1 MLVETLFFIRRCTP
15 AVVFDRVHDRLQRT
29 GVTLIAL
36 FSKLPFAQS
45 LLSRHFLTSYTYL
58 LDFEQN
64 RPLGFAQ
71 MEPEDTPAAELFQA
85 SRFPGVYRETSKLIA
100 GDLYGLAGYPAVQPR
115 KLAEGGLVLSGR
127 PEPSF
132 VYVPPGR
139 FHCTLHEGYLN
150 IKSGGVCTRDG
161 VMVIDHAPVNRRR
174 SSLKSMQLFGGR
186 RPNHAQRQAGLCMSL
201 AGSWSASNY
210 FHWLIDGVAGVGR
223 MAEIAGERP
232 VTVLVSQDVPPQWMS
247 ALELCL
253 PEGFTVCHAK
263 GWVQMEQF
271 LFLSPDR
278 LNSFA
283 WLTRQEIDYC
293 RTAILNR
300 FGLDPNTLGT
310 RRIYIS
316 RDRTLKRRL
325 VNEAEIDNV
334 LAEFAFEKIRL
345 EELSFEQQVKIFK
358 GAGFIAGVHGA
369 GFANLL
375 FSGPARVM
383 EFFPAG
389 MFKPLYFGLAASL
402 GQTYHFVYGGKPSP
416 LMDFYLDPG
425 KLEDSIHKMLQQ

>member
-1 MLVETLFFIRRCTP
+1 
-15 AVVFDRVHDRLQRT
+15 
-29 GVTLIAL
+29 
-36 FSKLPFAQS
+36 
-45 LLSRHFLTSYTYL
+45 
-58 LDFEQN
+58 
-64 RPLGFAQ
+64 
-71 MEPEDTPAAELFQA
+71 MEPEDTPAAQVFQA

-115 KLAEGGLVLSGR
+115 KLAEGGLVLSDH

-150 IKSGGVCTRDG
+150 SDSGVVCTRDG
-161 VMVIDHAPVNRRR
+161 VVVVDHAPLNRKR
-174 SSLKSMQLFGGR
+174 SSLKSMQPNGGR
-186 RPNHAQRQAGLCMSL
+186 RPKNAQRRAGLCMSL

-210 FHWLIDGVAGVGR
+210 FHWLIDGIVGMGR
-223 MAEIAGERP
+223 MAEVAGKNP
-232 VTVLVSQDVPPQWMS
+232 VTVLVSEDVPLQWMA
-247 ALELCL
+247 ALEMCL
-253 PEGFTVCHAK
+253 PDGFSVSHAK

-271 LFLSPDR
+271 LYLSPDR

-283 WLTRQEIDYC
+283 WLTRQEIDNS

-300 FGLDPNTLGT
+300 LGLDPNSLGT

-316 RDRTLKRRL
+316 RARTLKRRL
-325 VNEAEIDNV
+325 VNEAEIDGV
-334 LAEFAFEKIRL
+334 LADFNFEKVTL
-345 EELSFEQQVKIFK
+345 EELSFEQQVSLFN
-358 GAGFIAGVHGA
+358 GAEFIAGVHGA

-402 GQTYHFVYGGKPSP
+402 GQTYNFLHGGKPSP
-416 LMDFYLDPG
+416 LIDFYLDPG
-425 KLEDSIHKMLQQ
+425 KLKDSINKMLQK